1 MGGILFLRGTYR
13 KTGRQGGGRTLSFF
27 GWLWIGI
34 ASLYPA
40 IAFIIWRLLVLWD
53 ERVLSPNY
61 ECRASPYR
69 KKQAGR
75 SL

>member
-1 MGGILFLRGTYR
+1 MGEFFFLRGRYR
-13 KTGRQGGGRTLSFF
+13 KTGRRGGLSFF
-27 GWLWIGI
+27 GWLWVEI
-34 ASLYPA
+34 ASLCAA

>member
-1 MGGILFLRGTYR
+1 GDIEKQAGGE
-13 KTGRQGGGRTLSFF
+13 GGGRKLLWF
-27 GWLWIGI
+27 GWFWIEI